1 VYVPFDF
8 EALYKEAEVAVEA
21 TKSNK
26 AWEKHGYADFQVW
39 KDDFKRGQT
48 DLYWLCTEL
57 LGLALVEKTHR
68 PITDDF
74 FVRKNPY
81 IEANT
86 WKEAV
91 AKQSTIKDR
100 LLLYPRGSFKST
112 IDRVDAIQWIL
123 CFPDIRIV
131 YMTAE
136 DTLATEFVALS
147 REPFEIR
154 ENEKLTRFQMLYC
167 SHCIPAK
174 KREDASE
181 FTSRA
186 KKEKPSEASIVALSL
201 GASTAG
207 KHAQVGKF
215 DDCVSNKNSGP
226 MSNSE
231 SRKKV
236 TQEVKLARNI
246 IDGFGYKDYV
256 GTYYNED
263 DAYTSLEA
271 GISKLKKL
279 CCPAWTILPHA
290 LKKQIPELLPE
301 DVELLFP
308 EDGAGVPRLTFE
320 AIMTEY
326 NSDPY
331 ICSCQLLLNPQA
343 MKTAKFTEP
352 MIRKQIIPFEQFP
365 QAGTY
370 FTATAWDFAKT
381 DGSGSDRSVG
391 MAGFFTTSGPLAGRM
406 YVVDIVRGRFSRS
419 ELPYQLANQANR
431 WKPLQHLGIEKS
443 PGADFLTNDILRALA
458 AVGYHDAPSIDWIPV
473 DNQKGAKNARA
484 LTLESLFVMNRIFF
498 SDQIPEEV
506 MKEVIREF
514 VNFKGD
520 SNRKNDSVDAC
531 AFLARYIS
539 NDIEIPQTEKEKIS
553 AAWDVLVQKQEH
565 EKMFPFNEDRDS
577 ENWKRDGYD
586 TPKPVFVPP
595 PTHWEGIPIYKNPED
610 QIYGT

>member
-1 VYVPFDF
+1 MYTPFDF
-8 EALYKEAEVAVEA
+8 EALYKEAESAVEK

-26 AWEKHGYADFQVW
+26 AWERYGYTDFQVW
-39 KDDFKRGQT
+39 KDDFKKGQT

-123 CFPDIRIV
+123 CFPNIRII

-147 REPFEIR
+147 REPFEIHEKR
-154 ENEKLTRFQMLYC
+154 ELTRFHMLYF

-186 KKEKPSEASIVALSL
+186 KEENPSESSIVALSL

-207 KHAQVGKF
+207 KHGQIGKF

-226 MSNSE
+226 MSNAE

-236 TQEVKLARNI
+236 TQEIKLARNI

-263 DAYTSLEA
+263 DAYTSLEQS
-271 GISKLKKL
+271 IPKLKKL
-279 CCPAWTILPHA
+279 CSPAWTVLSHA

-308 EDGAGVPRLTFE
+308 EDGNGVPRLTFE

-326 NSDPY
+326 NSDAY

-343 MKTAKFTEP
+343 MKTAKFTES
-352 MIRKQIIPFEQFP
+352 MIRKAIIPLEQFP
-365 QAGTY
+365 QPGSY
-370 FTATAWDFAKT
+370 FVATAWDFAKT

-391 MAGFFTTSGPLAGRM
+391 MAGFCTTSGPLAGRL
-406 YVVDIVRGRFSRS
+406 YIVDIVRGRFSRS
-419 ELPYQLANQANR
+419 ELPFQLANQANR
-431 WKPLQHLGIEKS
+431 WKPLQYLGIEKS

-458 AVGYHDAPSIDWIPV
+458 MVGYPDAPSIDWIPV

-484 LTLESLFVMNRIFF
+484 LNLETLFVMNRIFF
-498 SDQIPEEV
+498 SDQIPEEI
-506 MKEVIREF
+506 MKEVIKEF

-531 AFLARYIS
+531 AFLARYIP
-539 NDIEIPQTEKEKIS
+539 NEITIPQTEQEKLN
-553 AAWDVLVQKQEH
+553 AAWDLLVQKQEH
-565 EKMFPFNEDRDS
+565 EKMFPFHEDRES
-577 ENWKRDGYD
+577 EHWKREGYDKPKPKIDPPLTQWDGY
-586 TPKPVFVPP
+586 
-595 PTHWEGIPIYKNPED
+595 PIIRSIEE
-610 QIYGT
+610 QLYGA